1 MSTTSKS
8 NLFIIASFTLIGVL
22 MISSLFIYKGISAK
36 NTNNSFLFQ
45 QVFAQAN
52 TTTTT
57 AAATNN
63 SSNLAKTTPSDN
75 NQQETEQTILH
86 QGIVTSSQARHNE
99 TAHLAVI
106 LPHRDDGK
114 SYTGVLTFSAS
125 QPVIIALLQKLSM
138 DNKTL
143 SAIDFKKYGG
153 SIPSWIRDILP
164 HHKLNQTGLQ
174 IIAGINPNY
183 GTSTPFYSASIPFVA
198 NGVVLWSQSGTP
210 FLASYQVFA
219 KVIQPEI
226 VNNIEGK
233 NIK

>member
-1 MSTTSKS
+1 MSRTKL
-8 NLFIIASFTLIGVL
+8 NLFIITSFALIGLL
-22 MISSLFIYKGISAK
+22 MITSPFICKDTSVK

-45 QVFAQAN
+45 QVFAQVITTATTNNSSLAN
-52 TTTTT
+52 TTT
-57 AAATNN
+57 NN
-63 SSNLAKTTPSDN
+63 N
-75 NQQETEQTILH
+75 NVDTEQTISK
-86 QGIVTSSQARHNE
+86 QGVVTSTQARHNE
-99 TAHLAVI
+99 TAHIAVI

-125 QPVIIALLQKLSM
+125 QPVTVALLQKLPM

-143 SAIDFKKYGG
+143 SVIDFKKYGG
-153 SIPSWIRDILP
+153 SIPQWIRDILP

-183 GTSTPFYSASIPFVA
+183 GTSTPFFSASIPFVA
-198 NGVVLWSQSGTP
+198 SSIVLWSQSGTP

-219 KVIQPEI
+219 KLIQPEI

-233 NIK
+233 NIR

>member
-1 MSTTSKS
+1 MLTTKS
-8 NLFIIASFTLIGVL
+8 ISFIIASFTLMGIL
-22 MISSLFIYKGISAK
+22 MISSPFIYKGISVKNTDPPFIFQQVSAQTNVPITT
-36 NTNNSFLFQ
+36 NTNNSSSLG
-45 QVFAQAN
+45 N

-57 AAATNN
+57 TNN
-63 SSNLAKTTPSDN
+63 H
-75 NQQETEQTILH
+75 QQDAEKTILR
-86 QGIVTSSQARHNE
+86 QGIVTSSQARPND
-99 TAHLAVI
+99 TAHVAVI

-125 QPVIIALLQKLSM
+125 QPVGIGLLQKLSI

-143 SAIDFKKYGG
+143 SAIDFKKYGK
-153 SIPSWIRDILP
+153 SIPMWIRDIVP

-174 IIAGINPNY
+174 VIAGINPNY

-198 NGVVLWSQSGTP
+198 SGVALWSQSGTP

-219 KVIQPEI
+219 KLMQPEI